1 MMKRVFAILFA
12 LILALSLVPA
22 AAAQV
27 GYSSPNELEDSAFYT
42 KEDMLAMYELGYN
55 DGLKAAKAET
65 GTDLTLVTKSGSAA
79 SNTISGITY
88 IVNTNTEKFHYPTCK
103 SVDKIKEKNRMDF
116 TGTREEL
123 IAAGYSPCGSCK
135 P

>member
-1 MMKRVFAILFA
+1 MRKRVFAILFV
-12 LILALSLVPA
+12 LTLSLSLIPI

-27 GYSSPNELEDSAFYT
+27 GYSNPNELEDGAFYT

-55 DGLKAAKAET
+55 DGLKAAKSEN
-65 GTDLTLVTKSGSAA
+65 GTDIALITKSGSAT
-79 SNTISGITY
+79 SNINSGITY
-88 IVNTNTEKFHYPTCK
+88 VVNTNTEKFHYPTCK

-116 TGTREEL
+116 VGTREEL
-123 IAAGYSPCGSCK
+123 IAAGYSPCGNCK

>member
-12 LILALSLVPA
+12 LILALSLVPVA
-22 AAAQV
+22 VAQV
-27 GYSSPNELEDSAFYT
+27 GFSSPNELEDGAFYT

-55 DGLKAAKAET
+55 DGLKAAKSET
-65 GTDLTLVTKSGSAA
+65 GADLTLVTKTGSAD
-79 SNTISGITY
+79 SNTLSGITY
-88 IVNTNTEKFHYPTCK
+88 VVNTNTEKFHYPTCK

-116 TGTREEL
+116 SGTREEL